1 MNIRLTIL
9 AIFTTVLLTGCF
21 GTTTPLHIERIEV
34 PIPVPCR
41 IVAPVKPVMPL
52 SEMQEETDDIYVLS
66 QKSLAEIERRKGY
79 EKQLEAAIQQC
90 NL

>member
-1 MNIRLTIL
+1 
-9 AIFTTVLLTGCF
+9 
-21 GTTTPLHIERIEV
+21 
-34 PIPVPCR
+34 
-41 IVAPVKPVMPL
+41 
-52 SEMQEETDDIYVLS
+52 MQEETDDIYVLS